1 MILILRMSDL
11 PTYHQKHRRQFVVT
25 NHRHRPDLQGY
36 PNQNLGFFDYMILL
50 MVCNHTLGKL
60 TPCTIRRKSRLS
72 LSCVRYVPNIL
83 MCSVFVMCVFS
94 DSVSYN
100 VILCVF
106 LLTVFCVN
114 CLQFLTFF

>member
-11 PTYHQKHRRQFVVT
+11 PTYHQKHRCRQFVVT
-25 NHRHRPDLQGY
+25 NHRPTYIQGY

-60 TPCTIRRKSRLS
+60 TPCTIRRKSRLCHS
-72 LSCVRYVPNIL
+72 LSCVPNIL
-83 MCSVFVMCVFS
+83 MCSVFVMCDVS

-114 CLQFLTFF
+114 YLQFLTFF